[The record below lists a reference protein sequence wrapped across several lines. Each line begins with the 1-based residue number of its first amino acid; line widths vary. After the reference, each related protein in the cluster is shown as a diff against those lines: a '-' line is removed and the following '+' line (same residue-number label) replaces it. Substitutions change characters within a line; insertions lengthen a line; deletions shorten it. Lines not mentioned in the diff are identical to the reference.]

1 MNKTHKGVIEAW
13 LNQSAWQRCH
23 ETEELKPG
31 DMIFWAK
38 DCKSMKKVTKLRNWK
53 QATSWLEP
61 SLLFTVHW
69 TSVCQGDCCSA
80 SKCRTSR
87 TWSNVLRSRCIGFT
101 HLASQMCHQRQAYHA
116 MLEKLSPSLKLK
128 ASFAGFR
135 LFMSTEQ
142 VCDTGEGGGKAAIRM
157 SKVWFS
163 IYNMFTHS
171 VHKQVPVRRKGRES
185 LQNQRGRTTWS

>member
-1 MNKTHKGVIEAW
+1 MD
-13 LNQSAWQRCH
+13 SY
-23 ETEELKPG
+23 ETEESKPG
-31 DMIFWAK
+31 DIIFRAK

-53 QATSWLEP
+53 QATPWLEP

-80 SKCRTSR
+80 SKCRCRTSR
-87 TWSNVLRSRCIGFT
+87 IWLNVLRSQCIGFT

-135 LFMSTEQ
+135 LFLSTTQ
-142 VCDTGEGGGKAAIRM
+142 VFVTGEGRGEG
-157 SKVWFS
+157 S
-163 IYNMFTHS
+163 N
-171 VHKQVPVRRKGRES
+171 
-185 LQNQRGRTTWS
+185 QNEQGLM

>member
-1 MNKTHKGVIEAW
+1 
-13 LNQSAWQRCH
+13 
-23 ETEELKPG
+23 
-31 DMIFWAK
+31 
-38 DCKSMKKVTKLRNWK
+38 MKKVTKLRNWK

-80 SKCRTSR
+80 SKCRCRTSR
-87 TWSNVLRSRCIGFT
+87 IWSNVLDLHTWLHKCVTKDKHNMQCLKSF
-101 HLASQMCHQRQAYHA
+101 HLV
-116 MLEKLSPSLKLK
+116 LKLK

-135 LFMSTEQ
+135 LFLSTKQEF
-142 VCDTGEGGGKAAIRM
+142 VTGEGGGMAAIRM

-185 LQNQRGRTTWS
+185 LQNQRSRTTWS

>member
-1 MNKTHKGVIEAW
+1 MQKFSALKKVRWLLIDHSLEQNDLPTLIQLNGPYHMYAQFLWRRIWHRGDVFNLVIVLYGKLPYRSMFPSPKLKTKKCEMNKTHKGVIEAW

-53 QATSWLEP
+53 QATPWLEP

-80 SKCRTSR
+80 SKCRCRTSR
-87 TWSNVLRSRCIGFT
+87 IWSNVLRSQCIGFT
-101 HLASQMCHQRQAYHA
+101 HLASQMCHQRQA
-116 MLEKLSPSLKLK
+116 
-128 ASFAGFR
+128 
-135 LFMSTEQ
+135 
-142 VCDTGEGGGKAAIRM
+142 
-157 SKVWFS
+157 
-163 IYNMFTHS
+163 
-171 VHKQVPVRRKGRES
+171 
-185 LQNQRGRTTWS
+185 